1 MRITAQD
8 FARKMRSK
16 PEVYHFL
23 THSLGAYL
31 PAYDNV
37 TVWHMRDLASGK
49 RRRLIAKEIKH
60 LNVPQYDGLKLEAF
74 FEWAVSYDQKHKE
87 QRPIMDAFP
96 LELQEREKLPRQYV
110 INAIYT
116 LAAQDFRDWV
126 DALVNQRHLEIA
138 EQKQMYIELDPEVAE
153 VFNAS

>member
-31 PAYDNV
+31 PAYLPAYDTV

-49 RRRLIAKEIKH
+49 RLRLKSKEIKH

-74 FEWAVSYDQKHKE
+74 FDWATKYD
-87 QRPIMDAFP
+87 A
-96 LELQEREKLPRQYV
+96 
-110 INAIYT
+110 
-116 LAAQDFRDWV
+116 
-126 DALVNQRHLEIA
+126 
-138 EQKQMYIELDPEVAE
+138 
-153 VFNAS
+153 